1 MIIKAN
7 VYCQIRGFISASA
20 GVVMIIIA
28 SSANADSVED
38 MCKKSSEICTCSA
51 KQLKSEVGDDDYAL
65 YEAVG
70 AAYIANQASGMKM
83 GDAWDAAVEAE
94 SGPSGMGF
102 SEALTKTNAI
112 GKAHRKAIKAC
123 AN

>member
-1 MIIKAN
+1 MIIRAN
-7 VYCQIRGFISASA
+7 VYRQIEGFIVASA
-20 GVVMIIIA
+20 AVVMIISS

-38 MCKKSSEICTCSA
+38 MCKESTEICACSA
-51 KQLKSEVGDDDYAL
+51 KQLQSEVGENDYAL

-70 AAYIANQASGMKM
+70 AAYLANQASGMKM
-83 GDAWDAAVEAE
+83 GDAWDAAVDAE
-94 SGPSGMGF
+94 SGPRGLGF

-123 AN
+123 AR

>member
-7 VYCQIRGFISASA
+7 VYRQIEGFISASV

-28 SSANADSVED
+28 GSANADPVEG
-38 MCKKSSEICTCSA
+38 MCKESSEICACSA
-51 KQLKSEVGDDDYAL
+51 KQLKSEIGGDDYEL

-70 AAYIANQASGMKM
+70 AAYIANQASGMNM
-83 GDAWDAAVEAE
+83 GDAWDDAVEAE
-94 SGPSGMGF
+94 SGPRGMGF
-102 SEALTKTNAI
+102 SEALAKTNAI

-123 AN
+123 AH